1 MGGTKPEKYQFGGF
15 ELDASVPSLKRDG
28 EFVAIAPKALDLLR
42 VLVEH
47 AGEIV
52 SRDDLYREVWG
63 ETFVE
68 DANVTYTVSLL
79 RKTLGQREL
88 IQTVP
93 KLGYRFTGEVS
104 VVEQADGRIPEHSA
118 RPNPFRRRRA
128 IVATIL
134 VVACVGLAAAVWR
147 ATSRAPRPPSD
158 AVQSLAVLPFKNL
171 ASDED
176 EASLSL
182 GLTDSLIT
190 RLGGLKRFT
199 VRPFSAV
206 ERFAKAR
213 KDAVA
218 FADEL
223 HCDAVLV
230 GTIRSTENRVA
241 INVRLLRVPGG
252 EQIWSDLIESEESE
266 IVALQS
272 DVATRVASSL
282 LKDLSESD
290 RRMLGRRSTENAE
303 AYRAYLRG
311 RAVFE
316 RRTEGSFQRAL
327 DEFQKAVSLDPA
339 FAAAYS
345 GLADVFSRQGNA
357 LSGAE
362 SRRAYGIAKKY
373 AEMALAMDSDLAE
386 AHTSMG
392 RIKRSADWDW
402 EGAERSFRRAIEL
415 DPNNALAHPWLAQ
428 LLSSRGRHDE
438 ALRYIDRAIELDPV
452 SPTVTG
458 VRFPILEG
466 MRDFDTGL
474 KLADQSLGLDKENQ
488 NSKRSFAT
496 FLFHKGRFDEV
507 IALVEPMIGEKQPSQ
522 HVWLSLIAGA
532 YIRSGRPERAA
543 PLLETLR
550 VRAESDTKFR
560 YSFAVANAE
569 LGRRAEAIEN
579 LRKCLDGREER
590 MIWIKSEPRL
600 DSLRDHPEFQAILKE
615 MKL

>member
-1 MGGTKPEKYQFGGF
+1 MGVTKSEKYHFGGF

-42 VLVEH
+42 VLVEN
-47 AGEIV
+47 AGEVV

-93 KLGYRFTGEVS
+93 KRGYRFTGEVS
-104 VVEQADGRIPEHSA
+104 IDEQADDRIPEHPA
-118 RPNPFRRRRA
+118 RPTPLRRRRA
-128 IVATIL
+128 MLATL
-134 VVACVGLAAAVWR
+134 VVVACIGLAAVVWR
-147 ATSRAPRPPSD
+147 ATSRSPRPPSD
-158 AVQSLAVLPFKNL
+158 VVKNLAVLPFKNL
-171 ASDED
+171 TSSDD
-176 EASLSL
+176 DASLSL

-190 RLGGLKRFT
+190 RLGSLKRFT

-206 ERFAKAR
+206 ERFAKGR

-223 HCDAVLV
+223 QCDAVLV
-230 GTIRSTENRVA
+230 GSIQSTGNRVA

-252 EQIWSDLIESEESE
+252 EQIWSDLIESAESE

-272 DVATRVASSL
+272 DVATLVASSL
-282 LKDLSESD
+282 LKDLSDSD
-290 RRMLGRRSTENAE
+290 RRLLGRRSTENAE

-311 RAVFE
+311 RTIFE

-357 LSGAE
+357 LSGAA
-362 SRRAYGIAKKY
+362 SRQAYGMAKKY
-373 AEMALAMDSDLAE
+373 AEMALELDSDLAE

-415 DPNNALAHPWLAQ
+415 DPNNALAHSWLAQ
-428 LLSSRGRHDE
+428 LLSSLGRHEE
-438 ALRYIDRAIELDPV
+438 ALQYIDRAIELDPV
-452 SPTVTG
+452 SPTVNG

-474 KLADQSLGLDKENQ
+474 KLADQSLRLDKENQ
-488 NSKRSFAT
+488 NSKRSYAT
-496 FLFHKGRFDEV
+496 FLLHKGQFDEV
-507 IALVEPMIGEKQPSQ
+507 IALVEPMVRENQPAQ
-522 HVWLSLIAGA
+522 HVWLSLLSGA
-532 YIRSGRPERAA
+532 YIRSGQPERAS
-543 PLLETLR
+543 PLVETLR
-550 VRAESDTKFR
+550 KRAETDTKSG
-560 YSFAVANAE
+560 YSLAVANAE
-569 LGRRAEAIEN
+569 LGRRAEAIAE
-579 LRKCLDGREER
+579 LRRCLNEHEER
-590 MIWIKSEPRL
+590 MIWIKIEPRL
-600 DSLRDHPEFQAILKE
+600 DSLRDDPAFAQILKD